1 MPLNCEVVVK
11 NKQGLHARPAS
22 LIVQLLANSASEVR
36 FTHDK
41 QTVDAKSILGLLTLA
56 APHGSRIQISI
67 SGEDEAKTK
76 DQLLSFFE
84 SRAISSKGNIN
95 GS

>member
-1 MPLNCEVVVK
+1 MPLNCEVIVK
-11 NKQGLHARPAS
+11 NKQGLHARPAT
-22 LIVQLLANSASEVR
+22 LIVQLLAESLSEVR

-41 QTVDAKSILGLLTLA
+41 QTVNAKSILGLLTLA
-56 APHGSRIQISI
+56 APYGSRIQISI

-84 SRAISSKGNIN
+84 SQAMSCKGN
-95 GS
+95 S